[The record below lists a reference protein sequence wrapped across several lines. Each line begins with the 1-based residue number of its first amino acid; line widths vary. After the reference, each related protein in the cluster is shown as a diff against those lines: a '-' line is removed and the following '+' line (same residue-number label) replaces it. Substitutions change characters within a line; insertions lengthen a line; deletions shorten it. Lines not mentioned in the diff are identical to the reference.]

1 MRQRW
6 WMWIAAS
13 LTALGM
19 CAVIGCVSGTR
30 PEHAAPGSDT
40 SSRVEGSGTS
50 PQVGGSEAPSRVG
63 APVLVVKVDNSPE
76 ARPPVGLGAADMVYV
91 EPVEGGLS
99 RVAAVFSTNKPPV
112 VGPVRSARET
122 DLTLFAQFG
131 NPTLASS
138 GSAPEL
144 IPAIDGSSL
153 QNASADRQP
162 AAYFRDYSRDAPHNM
177 FVRPDQL
184 PVGGGWPPASQ
195 LHFGPAPGGGRPTQH
210 EEARYPGA
218 VIGFDWS
225 PSDDGWLVSMDGAA
239 YSDADTGRL
248 TASTVVLQSV
258 PVRNS
263 AISDVAG
270 SVSPL
275 AQTTGSGQAL
285 VLRDGQEFPAE
296 WSRPSPEAGTTYTTP
311 TGAVIPFAPGQVWTV
326 LVPEQLW

>member
-6 WMWIAAS
+6 WVWIAAF

-30 PEHAAPGSDT
+30 PEHAAPGSST
-40 SSRVEGSGTS
+40 SS
-50 PQVGGSEAPSRVG
+50 QVGGSGTPSSEGV
-63 APVLVVKVDNSPE
+63 PVLVVKVDNSPQ
-76 ARPPVGLGAADMVYV
+76 ARPPVGLGAADLVYV

-99 RVAAVFSTNKPPV
+99 RLAAVFSTDKPPV

-122 DLTLFAQFG
+122 DLTLLDQFG

-144 IPAIDGSSL
+144 VPAIDGSAL
-153 QNASADRQP
+153 QNASADLQP
-162 AAYFRDYSRDAPHNM
+162 SAYFRDYSRAAPHNL
-177 FVRPDQL
+177 FVHPDQL
-184 PVGGGWPPASQ
+184 PAGGGWPSASQ
-195 LHFGPAPGGGRPTQH
+195 PHFGPAPAGGRPTQS

-225 PSDDGWLVSMDGAA
+225 PGDHGWLVSMDGAA
-239 YSDADTGRL
+239 YTDADTGRL

-285 VLRDGQEFPAE
+285 VLRDGQEFPAV
-296 WSRPSPEAGTTYTTP
+296 WSRPSPEAGTTYKTP
-311 TGAVIPFAPGQVWTV
+311 TGADIPFAPGQVWTV
-326 LVPEQLW
+326 LVPAQLW

>member
-1 MRQRW
+1 M
-6 WMWIAAS
+6 
-13 LTALGM
+13 
-19 CAVIGCVSGTR
+19 
-30 PEHAAPGSDT
+30 
-40 SSRVEGSGTS
+40 
-50 PQVGGSEAPSRVG
+50 
-63 APVLVVKVDNSPE
+63 LVVKVDNSPQ
-76 ARPPVGLGAADMVYV
+76 ARPPVGLGAADVVYV

-99 RVAAVFSTNKPPV
+99 RLAAVFSTDKPPV

-122 DLTLFAQFG
+122 DLTLLDQFG

-144 IPAIDGSSL
+144 VPAIEGSSL
-153 QNASADRQP
+153 QNASADQQP
-162 AAYFRDYSRDAPHNM
+162 SAYFRDYSRDAPHNL

-184 PVGGGWPPASQ
+184 PVGGGWPSASQ
-195 LHFGPAPGGGRPTQH
+195 LQFGPAPAGGRPAQH

-225 PSDDGWLVSMDGAA
+225 PSDQRWLVSMDGAA
-239 YSDADTGRL
+239 YTDADTGQL
-248 TASTVVLQSV
+248 MASTVVLQSV
-258 PVRNS
+258 PVQNS

-270 SVSPL
+270 SVSPR

-285 VLRDGQEFPAE
+285 VLRDGREFPAG

-311 TGAVIPFAPGQVWTV
+311 TGTVIPFAPGQVWTV